1 MQGNDSLIA
10 AVVRSLNV
18 GSGERFFAKLAEQ
31 LVTIAGASCVLVGE
45 RVAGSPARVRTLAAY
60 AGGSLLP
67 EMELE
72 LPPAGE
78 AASDPAAAGWGALC
92 AGAPL
97 LDADGTPIG
106 AIAMFYREPPAR
118 LRDVEDV
125 LRICAARAAA
135 ELERKQSAE
144 TLRQS
149 ELRYREF
156 LAHSL
161 EGVWRWEFE
170 PPVPLDLSEDEVLQ
184 RMLHDSRLAEVND
197 ALVRINHFPPAA
209 QLLGCRMIDLP
220 YFESRHEMLRRQIRA
235 GFPIRTNQFQ
245 AHTGTGEVVW
255 LENLQLPDVENGLL
269 VRAWGLT
276 RDITRTKLAELE
288 VKQAEERYR
297 ALFESA
303 GEAILVSRDTVV
315 DCNSRA
321 LALFGATREQIL
333 GRNPS
338 DFSPEFQP
346 DGSNSRDLVRLRI
359 ALALEGVSTSFDWQY
374 RRLDGTLFDG
384 HVTLTPVKIAGVPH
398 RMALIRDISE
408 RKRTE
413 RETQKFNAELERL
426 VEQRTAQLE
435 GANRELEAFSYSVS
449 HDVRAAIR
457 GIYACSQIL
466 LDDHGS
472 RLDGDG
478 ARWLETMRNGSKRL
492 DQVTQELL
500 ELSRLARAR
509 LHVEEVDLGAIARP
523 VARRLAEGEP
533 ERAARFQ
540 IADGLVAM
548 ADEAML
554 SVVMEHLLGNA
565 WKFTRGRS
573 VAEIAVGATECVE
586 GGRAFFVR
594 DNGAGFDSRRAGDL
608 FNAFE
613 RLHPKDK
620 FEGSGIGLATVRR
633 LVHRHGGRVWAE
645 GEIEQGATIY
655 FTLPR
660 PPHG

>member
-1 MQGNDSLIA
+1 MRGNDSLIA

-18 GSGERFFAKLAEQ
+18 RPGERFFARLVEQ
-31 LVTIAGASCVLVGE
+31 LVTIAGASCALVGE
-45 RVAGSPARVRTLAAY
+45 RVAGSPSRVRALAAY
-60 AGGSLLP
+60 AAGSVLP
-67 EMELE
+67 EMELD
-72 LPPAGE
+72 LPPAGD
-78 AASDPAAAGWGALC
+78 AASEPAAAGWGRLFA
-92 AGAPL
+92 AAPL
-97 LDADGTPIG
+97 LDAGGEPIG
-106 AIAMFYREPPAR
+106 AIALFYRERPAR
-118 LRDVEDV
+118 LQAVEEV
-125 LRICAARAAA
+125 LRICATRAGA
-135 ELERKQSAE
+135 ELERKQAAE
-144 TLRQS
+144 TLHQS
-149 ELRYREF
+149 QLRYREL

-170 PPVPLDLSEDEVLQ
+170 PPVPLDLDEDEVLR

-197 ALVRINHFPPAA
+197 ALVRINRFPPAP

-235 GFPIRTNQFQ
+235 GFPTRTNQFQ

-255 LENLQLPDVENGLL
+255 LENLQLPDVQNGTL

-276 RDITRTKLAELE
+276 RDITRTKLAELG
-288 VKQAEERYR
+288 VKEAEERYR

-303 GEAILVSRDTVV
+303 GEAILVSRETVV

-321 LALFGATREQIL
+321 LGLFGATREQIL
-333 GRNPS
+333 GRYPS

-346 DGSNSRDLVRLRI
+346 DGSNSRDLVRLRT
-359 ALALEGVSTSFDWQY
+359 ALARDGVSTSFDWQY

-384 HVTLTPVKIAGVPH
+384 RVTLTPVRIAGVAH
-398 RMALIRDISE
+398 RLALIRDISD

-413 RETQKFNAELERL
+413 RETQKLNAELERL
-426 VEQRTAQLE
+426 VEQRTIQLE

-472 RLDGDG
+472 RLDGAG
-478 ARWLETMRNGSKRL
+478 SRWLETMREGSRRL
-492 DQVTQELL
+492 DRVTQELL

-509 LHVEEVDLGAIARP
+509 LDIEEVDLGAIARTL
-523 VARRLAEGEP
+523 VRRLAEAQP

-540 IADGLVAM
+540 IAEGLIAM
-548 ADEAML
+548 ADQAL
-554 SVVMEHLLGNA
+554 VRVIMEHLLGNA
-565 WKFTRGRS
+565 WKFTRGRNI
-573 VAEIAVGATECVE
+573 AEIEVGATECPQ
-586 GGRAFFVR
+586 GDRAFFVR
-594 DNGAGFDSRRAGDL
+594 DNGAGFDPSRAADL

-613 RLHPKDK
+613 RLHPKNE

-633 LVHRHGGRVWAE
+633 LVHRHGGRIWAE
-645 GEIEQGATIY
+645 GEVDRGATIY